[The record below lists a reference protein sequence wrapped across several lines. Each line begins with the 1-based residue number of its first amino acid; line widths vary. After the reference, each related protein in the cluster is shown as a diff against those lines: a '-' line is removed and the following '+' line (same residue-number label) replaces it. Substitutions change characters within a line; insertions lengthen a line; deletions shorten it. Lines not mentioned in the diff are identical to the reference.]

1 MHVRLELVRG
11 LNSLLKS
18 TVCLTLPVAVMLLA
32 ITLAACGEATPA
44 PTAHILRE
52 TTTPATRPHAEPAI
66 EVGISTTQP
75 PAIAPS
81 STPTARP
88 SQTASRP
95 APTQTPTPLPPTPVP
110 TPAFPSPT
118 PHPYIS
124 AWAKQRLD
132 AVIALYRPTPA
143 GAALLHSLDLRQM
156 KGEPGFFG
164 SYGFGQWAGVGE
176 AKPVPTM
183 HELMHSYWGGFPV
196 IGRPELGW
204 QRQEGEDI
212 APALAAYHRD
222 ILDFMAQP
230 PDDYEMLRQRLRNLP
245 GISGENT
252 EPLFH
257 SLEADLPY
265 TTGGDLGLVPP
276 ILRKY
281 WGYFLTDGP
290 FHTWEQAAGW
300 YLALSHDQRAVA
312 NKFLGFQHLDLRE
325 YVTESTYATPE
336 GLLTTASRTLDVEE
350 LQRLT
355 DLAEQF
361 DLLLGDA
368 QLEEDFQFWRGY
380 LQDKLAL
387 YRTHQTHLDSLAL
400 PRARDISDALKFLS
414 TLYGDP
420 DSRASMLADR
430 ISAQPFLVNFLPA
443 VDNPTLLKLFAND
456 PDLPEVPTLQATAS
470 FVERLRR
477 FSAEVDRVLAD
488 GRESPESGSRALEDF
503 LDDTGFGHEQDLRL
517 FFDLLLG
524 ADPATAR
531 NTMAA
536 VDKETIR
543 NLMPVV
549 PAQLR
554 AMLGPEGLLEK
565 LDVTADAPE
574 AELMR
579 GIGLLIEETSGNYR
593 IEEPFLVRLY
603 EVVADRAHRSPGET
617 ARLVSETSF
626 PLEGMILNQ
635 PEAAVAMLSA
645 DSALSIALVKGSD
658 PLTAPPARIV
668 YRLIAADPDLAATI
682 VIALDQDGQREMAM
696 ESLAYLA
703 YDKARSEKYPQLPI
717 SLKKDGDFLNS
728 LLERQGVEWL
738 HARFAESVA
747 LYGERAS
754 AGEVAPDFLEHYRE
768 TLEAAANSLDPEAGG
783 RLITVIQALFG

>member
-1 MHVRLELVRG
+1 M
-11 LNSLLKS
+11 KS
-18 TVCLTLPVAVMLLA
+18 VVCFTFTVAAMILA
-32 ITLAACGEATPA
+32 ITLAACGEETPA

-52 TTTPATRPHAEPAI
+52 TATQATRPHVEPTI
-66 EVGISTTQP
+66 EVRISPTQP
-75 PAIAPS
+75 PAVTQS
-81 STPTARP
+81 STSTATP

-95 APTQTPTPLPPTPVP
+95 APTRTPTSLPPTPVP
-110 TPAFPSPT
+110 TPEFTRPT

-124 AWAKQRLD
+124 VWAKQRLD
-132 AVIALYRPTPA
+132 AMIVLYRPTPA
-143 GAALLHSLDLRQM
+143 GTALLHSLDLRQM

-164 SYGFGQWAGVGE
+164 SYGFDEWAGVGE

-222 ILDFMAQP
+222 ILAFMAQP
-230 PDDYEMLRQRLRNLP
+230 PDDYEILRQRLRNLP

-265 TTGGDLGLVPP
+265 TTGGDLALVPP
-276 ILRKY
+276 ILNKY
-281 WGYFLTDGP
+281 WGYFLADGP

-336 GLLTTASRTLDVEE
+336 DLLTTASRTLDIEE
-350 LQRLT
+350 RQRLT

-361 DLLLGDA
+361 DLLLGDP

-380 LQDKLAL
+380 LQDKLSL
-387 YRTHQTHLDSLAL
+387 YRTHQTHFDSLTL
-400 PRARDISDALKFLS
+400 TRARDIADALKFLS
-414 TLYGDP
+414 TLHGNP
-420 DSRASMLADR
+420 ASRALMLADR
-430 ISAQPFLVNFLPA
+430 ISTQPFLVNFLPA

-456 PDLPEVPTLQATAS
+456 PDLPDVPTLQATAS
-470 FVERLRR
+470 FVDRLRR
-477 FSAEVDRVLAD
+477 FSAEVNRVLVE
-488 GRESPESGSRALEDF
+488 GRESPESGARALEGF
-503 LDDTGFGHEQDLRL
+503 LDDAGFDHEHDLRL
-517 FFDLLLG
+517 FFDLFLG

-536 VDKETIR
+536 VGNETVR

-554 AMLGPEGLLEK
+554 TMLGPEGLLEK
-565 LDVTADAPE
+565 LDVTVDAPE
-574 AELMR
+574 AQLMR
-579 GIGLLIEETSGNYR
+579 GIGLLLEETSGNFR
-593 IEEPFLVRLY
+593 IEEPFLERLY
-603 EVVADRAHRSPGET
+603 EVVADRAYRSPGET

-645 DSALSIALVKGSD
+645 DFPQSIALVKGSD
-658 PLTAPPARIV
+658 SLIAPPARII

-682 VIALDQDGQREMAM
+682 VIALDQDGQREMAV
-696 ESLAYLA
+696 EVLAYLA

-717 SLKKDGDFLNS
+717 SLTQDGAFLNS
-728 LLERQGVEWL
+728 LLERQGEAWL
-738 HARFAESVA
+738 RIKVGEAVD

-768 TLEAAANSLDPEAGG
+768 TLEAAADSLDPEARGC
-783 RLITVIQALFG
+783 LMTVIRAAFG

>member
-1 MHVRLELVRG
+1 M
-11 LNSLLKS
+11 KS
-18 TVCLTLPVAVMLLA
+18 VVCFTFTVAAMLLA

-52 TTTPATRPHAEPAI
+52 TATPATAPHAEPTI
-66 EVGISTTQP
+66 EVRISATQSP
-75 PAIAPS
+75 VIAPS
-81 STPTARP
+81 SAPTVTP

-95 APTQTPTPLPPTPVP
+95 APTRTPTLRLPTPLP
-110 TPAFPSPT
+110 TPAFPPPT
-118 PHPYIS
+118 PHLYIS
-124 AWAKQRLD
+124 AWARERLD
-132 AVIALYRPTPA
+132 AVIALYSPTPA
-143 GAALLHSLDLRQM
+143 GEALLRSLDLRQM

-164 SYGFGQWAGVGE
+164 SYGFDEWAGVGE
-176 AKPVPTM
+176 AKPAPTM

-196 IGRPELGW
+196 VGRPELGW
-204 QRQEGEDI
+204 QRQDGEDI

-222 ILDFMAQP
+222 ILTFMAQP

-265 TTGGDLGLVPP
+265 TTGGDLGPVPP

-281 WGYFLTDGP
+281 WGYFLADGP

-325 YVTESTYATPE
+325 YVTESTHATPK
-336 GLLTTASRTLDVEE
+336 GLLTTASRTLDIEE
-350 LQRLT
+350 RQRLT

-368 QLEEDFQFWRGY
+368 QLEENFQFWRGY
-380 LQDKLAL
+380 LQDKLSL
-387 YRTHQTHLDSLAL
+387 YHTHQTHLDSLAL
-400 PRARDISDALKFLS
+400 PRARDIADALKFLS
-414 TLYGDP
+414 TLHGNP
-420 DSRASMLADR
+420 TSRALMLADR
-430 ISAQPFLVNFLPA
+430 ISTQPFLVNFLPA

-456 PDLPEVPTLQATAS
+456 PDLPDAPTLQATAS

-477 FSAEVDRVLAD
+477 FSDEVDRVLVE
-488 GRESPESGSRALEDF
+488 GRESPERGSRALEGF
-503 LDDTGFGHEQDLRL
+503 LDDAGFDHEQDLRL
-517 FFDLLLG
+517 FFDLFLG
-524 ADPATAR
+524 AEQATAR

-536 VDKETIR
+536 VDKETVR
-543 NLMPVV
+543 NLMTVV

-565 LDVTADAPE
+565 LDVAVDAPE
-574 AELMR
+574 AQMMR

-593 IEEPFLVRLY
+593 IEEPFLERLY
-603 EVVADRAHRSPGET
+603 EVVADRAYRSPGET

-626 PLEGMILNQ
+626 PLEEMILNQ

-658 PLTAPPARIV
+658 PLIAPPARIV
-668 YRLIAADPDLAATI
+668 YRLIAVDPDLAATI
-682 VIALDQDGQREMAM
+682 VTALDQDGQREMAV
-696 ESLAYLA
+696 EALAYLA

-717 SLKKDGDFLNS
+717 SLTQDGAFLKS
-728 LLERQGVEWL
+728 LLERQGAAWL
-738 HARFAESVA
+738 SGRLAESVG
-747 LYGERAS
+747 LYRERAS

-768 TLEAAANSLDPEAGG
+768 TLEAAASSLDPEAGG
-783 RLITVIQALFG
+783 RLIAVIRAVFG